1 MDVSPMVYRSET
13 GQYQVDPTSLEMSER
28 DSPIRKIVREEVE
41 FFIMKL
47 KSRLNAT
54 LPESDLNDEGL
65 AIKDEVRFAL
75 KKYIGAKTGKVAVS
89 FVKKPNSWNGFM
101 RENYATKVAELTS
114 QGDGPEGMTS
124 YVYGI
129 SGDPDPQEFFK
140 QVVHMVRDDYN
151 ELSPSERKSYSSV
164 VLHTA
169 PGDAIEPN
177 STTLRKRKSA
187 LVKNMKDTVTAC
199 VSFQLI

>member
-1 MDVSPMVYRSET
+1 MDVGPMVYRSET
-13 GQYQVDPTSLEMSER
+13 GQYQVNPTSLEMSER

-41 FFIMKL
+41 SFIMKL

-65 AIKDEVRFAL
+65 AIKDEIRFAL
-75 KKYIGAKTGKVAVS
+75 KNYMGAKTAKVAVS
-89 FVKKPNSWNGFM
+89 FVKKPNSWNEFM

-114 QGDGPEGMTS
+114 QGDRPEGMTS
-124 YVYGI
+124 YVHRI
-129 SGDPDPQEFFK
+129 SGDPDLFK
-140 QVVHMVRDDYN
+140 QAVHMVKEDYN

-187 LVKNMKDTVTAC
+187 LIKNMKDTVTTC